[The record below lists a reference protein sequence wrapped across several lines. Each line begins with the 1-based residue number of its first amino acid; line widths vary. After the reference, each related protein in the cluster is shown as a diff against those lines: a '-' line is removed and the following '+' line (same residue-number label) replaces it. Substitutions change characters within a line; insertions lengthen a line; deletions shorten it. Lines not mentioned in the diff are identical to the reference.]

1 MPASARN
8 RELHRQPATAAPS
21 AGQPT
26 GQSAGQPAGQP
37 TGRPTADRILVDRC
51 LAGDSGAF
59 EELYRAYSDLV
70 YGLCLRLCA
79 DPQEAATAT
88 QDTFVRAWSKLA
100 SYAGRGAL
108 GGWLRRMAV
117 NVVYDR
123 KRAQSRRHRLI
134 APFPSLAANGMRSGG
149 TNGTGRTDDEQDGF
163 EAPAH
168 TSAPDACTERIDLER
183 AVAGLPAGARTVFVL
198 HDVEGYRH
206 REIAKM
212 LGTSVGTSKAQL
224 HRARRLLRMMLGEE
238 IS

>member
-8 RELHRQPATAAPS
+8 QDLERRSAATAQS
-21 AGQPT
+21 AGQSVGQST
-26 GQSAGQPAGQP
+26 GQSAGQSAVQ
-37 TGRPTADRILVDRC
+37 PTADRILVDRC

-59 EELYRAYSDLV
+59 EELYRSHSDLV

-123 KRAQSRRHRLI
+123 KRAQSRRLRLI
-134 APFPSLAANGMRSGG
+134 APFPSLAANGTRAGG
-149 TNGTGRTDDEQDGF
+149 TDDEPGSF
-163 EAPAH
+163 EEPAQ
-168 TSAPDACTERIDLER
+168 TSSPDACTERIDLER

>member
-1 MPASARN
+1 LPASARN
-8 RELHRQPATAAPS
+8 QDLQRRSAATAQS
-21 AGQPT
+21 V
-26 GQSAGQPAGQP
+26 GQSAGQSAGQ
-37 TGRPTADRILVDRC
+37 PTADRILVDRC

-59 EELYRAYSDLV
+59 EELYRSHSDLV

-108 GGWLRRMAV
+108 GGWLRKMAV

-123 KRAQSRRHRLI
+123 KRAHSRRHRLI
-134 APFPSLAANGMRSGG
+134 APFPSLAANGTRAS
-149 TNGTGRTDDEQDGF
+149 GTGGTDDEPGGF
-163 EAPAH
+163 DAPAQ
-168 TSAPDACTERIDLER
+168 TSSPDACTERIDLER

-212 LGTSVGTSKAQL
+212 LGTSIGTSKAQL